1 MTQHTNSEL
10 NMSETGPVELSLE
23 QLQAVAGGGTP
34 KGGWGP
40 LPVAPDAPAVPT
52 EAPVPIPG
60 TPKGGW

>member
-1 MTQHTNSEL
+1 MKLQTTTDQSSST
-10 NMSETGPVELSLE
+10 TGPVELSLE

-40 LPVAPDAPAVPT
+40 IPDAT
-52 EAPVPIPG
+52 EAPSSEPPVPG

>member
-1 MTQHTNSEL
+1 MTQHTNTVST
-10 NMSETGPVELSLE
+10 STETSPVELSLE

-40 LPVAPDAPAVPT
+40 LPVAPDTPAVPT
-52 EAPVPIPG
+52 EAPVPG